1 MQRRE
6 LLGGLLSGGLLPAT
20 GLAADWPDRPLHLM
34 VAYPPG
40 GVSDETARLLAHG
53 LAARL
58 KVQVLVENRAGAG
71 GVAAMEALARSA
83 PDGYTLC
90 YSAISPLL
98 GGQAGAGSG
107 AGEAQQP
114 KPAYD
119 ALRDFQPV
127 AVVMYTPVLLLASAQ
142 LKAQTLP
149 EAIATARSEPG
160 SLRWA
165 SSGLGTVGHRVLE
178 QVALAAG
185 VQITHVPYKGGG
197 QQLNDALGGQFE
209 MLSSNVA
216 PQQLEYLRQGRL
228 KALAV
233 GAPQR
238 LPVLPDVP
246 TLAELGYPDANLMST
261 FGLFAPRGLPPD
273 RLQRLNR
280 LVNELLQQAP
290 LRDRLAASSNLPGRG
305 SPEDFAKQIQRERN
319 RLLQPRAPA
328 AASR

>member
-1 MQRRE
+1 MRRRE
-6 LLGGLLSGGLLPAT
+6 LLAAALLSPTAA
-20 GLAADWPDRPLHLM
+20 LAAPWPERPLRLI

-40 GVSDETARLLAHG
+40 GVSDETARLLGQG
-53 LAARL
+53 LAEQL

-71 GVAAMEALARSA
+71 GMAAIEALARAA

-90 YSAISPLL
+90 YSAISPLVTPPL
-98 GGQAGAGSG
+98 PGRA
-107 AGEAQQP
+107 ER
-114 KPAYD
+114 D
-119 ALRDFQPV
+119 WLREVQPV
-127 AVVMYTPVLLLASAQ
+127 IALMHTPVLLLAGPQ
-142 LKAQTLP
+142 VKAQTLA
-149 EAIATARSEPG
+149 ELLAGARAEPG

-209 MLSSNVA
+209 VLSSNVA
-216 PQQLEYLRQGRL
+216 PQQLAYLRQGRL

-246 TLAELGYPDANLMST
+246 TLAELGFAEANLMST
-261 FGLFAPRGLPPD
+261 FGLFAPRGLPAD

-280 LVNELLQQAP
+280 LFNALLQQP
-290 LRDRLAASSNLPGRG
+290 PIRDRLAASSNLPGGG
-305 SPEDFAKQIQRERN
+305 SPGEFARQIQRERE
-319 RLLQPRAPA
+319 RLQRQQVPL

>member
-1 MQRRE
+1 MRRRE
-6 LLGGLLSGGLLPAT
+6 ALAGLLLPLSSQA
-20 GLAADWPDRPLHLM
+20 LAADWPERPLHLM

-40 GVSDETARLLAHG
+40 GVSDETARLLANG
-53 LAARL
+53 LATRL

-98 GGQAGAGSG
+98 GMPPGS
-107 AGEAQQP
+107 AEAQQP
-114 KPAYD
+114 RPAYD

-127 AVVMYTPVLLLASAQ
+127 AVVMYTPVLLLAGPQ
-142 LKAQTLP
+142 LKAQTLA
-149 EAIATARSEPG
+149 EAIAAARTEPG

-228 KALAV
+228 KAMAV

-238 LPVLPDVP
+238 LSVLPEVP
-246 TLAELGYPDANLMST
+246 TLAELGFPDANLMST
-261 FGLFAPRGLPPD
+261 FGLFAPRGLRPE

-280 LVNELLQQAP
+280 LVNELLQQPP

-305 SPEDFAKQIQRERN
+305 SPEDFAKQIQRERD
-319 RLLQPRAPA
+319 RLQQPRAPA